1 MSDVHVEI
9 VAKEKGCVLCD
20 LAVGILEEIAT
31 EFPPGNL
38 HWSVVD
44 VGSKPGLA
52 RLEAISRCCGKKPVI
67 PSIVI
72 NNTIA
77 FDHIPDMET
86 LSRTIREIIL
96 NKGILH
102 CPYPLPLGEEDK

>member
-9 VAKEKGCVLCD
+9 VAKEKGCILCD
-20 LAVGILEEIAT
+20 LAVAILEEIAT
-31 EFPPGNL
+31 EFPPGML

-44 VGSKPGLA
+44 VGNKTGLA
-52 RLEAISRCCGKKPVI
+52 RLEAISRYCGKKPVI

-77 FDHIPDMET
+77 FDHIPDMEA
-86 LSRTIREIIL
+86 LSRMIQEII
-96 NKGILH
+96 IIRH
-102 CPYPLPLGEEDK
+102 SPSPLPPGKGDK